1 MRKKY
6 LSALLFGAL
15 LFASAGTFTSCKD
28 YDDDINNLQ
37 EQIDQVAKDLNDLKT
52 KVDALGGYVENVS
65 FADGVLSVTTG
76 GNTVTYNIPDKTGAN
91 NVTLALEGNNLKV
104 TVDGHES
111 TVALPESATQEMP
124 EIKVEDGVLYVG
136 DKEYPLTVDVD
147 NNVQIIDD
155 NIPGNETIGVEI
167 NGEKVAFPKAF
178 ADVRISLAEEGD
190 FLFTEYKGGEP
201 AKAAPQENGIHWAFA
216 SKDYTW
222 ADGVKDAP
230 KSGEL
235 VVGQITAAKVSV
247 RPVSYDLKAHQ
258 DELTLVSSTGQ
269 TARAKV
275 LVYESGDNGPIESDS
290 RAASTNVDEL
300 THGDYVIA
308 IELDPTLTAE
318 EIIKAFANA
327 DNTANLKYA
336 LALNGTVVTD
346 YQFVIDT
353 QLKAD
358 TQATCADPSKY
369 YFVIGGKAITE
380 TEGAPL
386 GKHQMAYLDGRIYD
400 MKVTIDP
407 SSEDDAEVYG
417 VSINPKT
424 NEITAS
430 DAAADRTFKLNIT
443 LIDVNGNVSKT
454 ETVEVRFEKA
464 DVAPVTKLEP
474 TVVTVT
480 PRKDKSFVINLQDAL
495 SSLDASDAIYI
506 KDKSNI
512 VWGIEKNDNGFF
524 MSENEIKSA
533 NITYFEDAECKKEV
547 DLSDGVTSEKLRKIK
562 YAKIENAD
570 YNSRS
575 TLGEHLLTLTIKKYR
590 TIGDESDRIEFRTIN
605 VPVDV
610 KEPTW
615 EDLFAQADNNWA
627 DGVFTTRISDYDTM
641 SHQAAISLDAYKVKD
656 DKNGATKDGIEV
668 VYVGANIDGNEV
680 NVINGTDAT
689 DPEDNEP
696 LDVRKGKTITE
707 RIKLDTDASVA
718 TDDGELKVSDVTVNY
733 QYIIYAQDGS
743 TPVFVI
749 EKKDVKVAIKS
760 MYADLKLVWLDKD
773 GNETAGPAKLNA
785 DNTING
791 TGSAKSPKANGLAF
805 AFYKQYVEAGDAD
818 VAQYNRFSVDGIAGD
833 NQALT
838 KVTALI
844 KPEYQGVIHF
854 VWDASNEN
862 GGTVTVD
869 ASAAHTGKTEDGVT
883 SYDKASYIHL
893 KPTANALEKGTI
905 KVTFMDVM
913 GVKHTSEVSFA
924 K

>member
-76 GNTVTYNIPDKTGAN
+76 GNTVTYNIPDKTGVN
-91 NVTLALEGNNLKV
+91 NVTLALEGNNLV
-104 TVDGHES
+104 LTVDEDKQ
-111 TVALPESATQEMP
+111 TIALPESATQEMP

-201 AKAAPQENGIHWAFA
+201 ASDAHQENGIHWAFA

-358 TQATCADPSKY
+358 TQASCADPTEA

-380 TEGAPL
+380 PEGAPL
-386 GKHQMAYLDGRIYD
+386 GTHQMAYLDGRIYD

-430 DAAADRTFKLNIT
+430 DAAAERTFKLNIT

-512 VWGIEKNDNGFF
+512 VWGIEEKDKGFF
-524 MSENEIKSA
+524 MSENEIENA

-570 YNSRS
+570 YNSDS
-575 TLGEHLLTLTIKKYR
+575 TLGEHLLTLTLKKYR
-590 TIGDESDRIEFRTIN
+590 TIGGNDRIEFRTIN

-627 DGVFTTRISDYDTM
+627 DGVFTTRISNYDIM
-641 SHQAAISLDAYKVKD
+641 SHKAAISLDAYKVKD
-656 DKNGATKDGIEV
+656 DKNGATKDGIKV

-680 NVINGTDAT
+680 NVINNTIAT

-696 LDVRKGKTITE
+696 LNVVNGKAITQ
-707 RIKLDTDASVA
+707 RIELDTDASVA
-718 TDDGELKVSDVTVNY
+718 TADGELKVSDVTVNY
-733 QYIIYAQDGS
+733 QYIIYAQDGT

-805 AFYKQYVEAGDAD
+805 AFYKQYVEAGDAE
-818 VAQYNRFSVDGIAGD
+818 VTQYNRFSVEGIAGD
-833 NQALT
+833 DQTLT

-844 KPEYQGVIHF
+844 KPKYQGTINF

-862 GGTVTVD
+862 GGTVKVD
-869 ASAAHTGKTEDGVT
+869 TYTSAAHTSKADGT
-883 SYDKASYIHL
+883 YDKASYIHL
-893 KPTANALEKGTI
+893 VPTANALEKGTI

>member
-76 GNTVTYNIPDKTGAN
+76 GNTVTYNIPDKTGVN
-91 NVTLALEGNNLKV
+91 NVTLALEGNNLV
-104 TVDGHES
+104 LTVDEDKQ
-111 TVALPESATQEMP
+111 TIALPESATQE
-124 EIKVEDGVLYVG
+124 IKVENGILYVG

-190 FLFTEYKGGEP
+190 FLFTEYKGGRP
-201 AKAAPQENGIHWAFA
+201 ASATPQENGIHWAFA

-269 TARAKV
+269 KARAKV
-275 LVYESGDNGPIESDS
+275 LVYTSGDNGPIESGS

-358 TQATCADPSKY
+358 TQATCADPNKN
-369 YFVIGGKAITE
+369 YFVIGGKAI
-380 TEGAPL
+380 GNAPL
-386 GKHQMAYLDGRIYD
+386 GTHKMAYLDGRIYD
-400 MKVTIDP
+400 MKVAIDP

-417 VSINPKT
+417 VSINPET

-430 DAAADRTFKLNIT
+430 DAAAERTFKLNIT

-454 ETVEVRFEKA
+454 ETVEVKFEKA

-480 PRKDKSFVINLQDAL
+480 PRADKSFVINLQDAL

-512 VWGIEKNDNGFF
+512 VWGIEDTDRGFF
-524 MSENEIKSA
+524 MSESEIRRA

-562 YAKIENAD
+562 YAKIENVD
-570 YNSRS
+570 YNVGS
-575 TLGEHLLTLTIKKYR
+575 TLGEHLLTLTINKYR
-590 TIGDESDRIEFRTIN
+590 TIGDANDIVEFRTIN

-615 EDLFAQADNNWA
+615 ENLFVQADNNWA
-627 DGVFTTRISDYDTM
+627 NDVFTTRISDFDGTNA
-641 SHQAAISLDAYKVKD
+641 SISLDAYKVKD
-656 DKNGATKDGIEV
+656 DNNGATKDKIEV
-668 VYVGANIDGNEV
+668 VYVGANIDGNEM
-680 NVINGTDAT
+680 NVINGDNRT
-689 DPEDNEP
+689 DPEYNEP
-696 LDVRKGKTITE
+696 LDATNGIAIINRV
-707 RIKLDTDASVA
+707 KLDTEASVA

-733 QYIIYAQDGS
+733 QYVIYAQDGT

-760 MYADLKLVWLDKD
+760 MYADLKLVWLNDK
-773 GNETAGPAKLNA
+773 GEETNGPAKLNA

-791 TGSAKSPKANGLAF
+791 TGSSKSPKANGLAF

-818 VAQYNRFSVDGIAGD
+818 AAQYNTFAVEGIAGD
-833 NQALT
+833 NQTIT
-838 KVTALI
+838 KQTTLNTPSAQSTI
-844 KPEYQGVIHF
+844 NF

-862 GGTVTVD
+862 GGEVTVD
-869 ASAAHTGKTEDGVT
+869 TSAAHTGKSDGT
-883 SYDKASYIHL
+883 YDKASYIHL

-905 KVTFMDVM
+905 KVTFMDAM

>member
-28 YDDDINNLQ
+28 YDDDINNLSQ
-37 EQIDQVAKDLNDLKT
+37 RIDQVASDLNDLKT

-76 GNTVTYNIPDKTGAN
+76 GNTVTYNIPDKTGVN
-91 NVTLALEGNNLKV
+91 EVTLALDGNNLV
-104 TVDGHES
+104 LTVDGEAQ
-111 TVALPESATQEMP
+111 TIALPAGETGEVEIP
-124 EIKVEDGVLYVG
+124 EIEVKDGVLYING
-136 DKEYPLTVDVD
+136 EPQTLKVDVES
-147 NNVQIIDD
+147 NVTVIEST
-155 NIPGNETIGVEI
+155 IPGNETYTVMV
-167 NGEKVAFPKAF
+167 NGEEVTFAKAF
-178 ADVRISLAEEGD
+178 ADVRISLAQGGD
-190 FLFTEYKGGEP
+190 FLFTEYKNGKP
-201 AKAAPQENGIHWAFA
+201 AEATPQENGIHWAFA

-269 TARAKV
+269 PARAKV
-275 LVYESGDNGPIESDS
+275 LVYESGDNGPIESGS
-290 RAASTNVDEL
+290 RAASTHVDAL

-308 IELDPTLTAE
+308 IQLDPTLTAE

-358 TQATCADPSKY
+358 TQATCADPNEN
-369 YFVIGGKAITE
+369 YFVIGGKAIDD
-380 TEGAPL
+380 APL
-386 GKHQMAYLDGRIYD
+386 GTHKMAYLDGRIYD
-400 MKVTIDP
+400 MKVAIDP

-417 VSINPKT
+417 VSINPAT

-430 DAAADRTFKLNIT
+430 AAAAERTFKLNIT

-454 ETVEVRFEKA
+454 ETVEVTFEKA

-480 PRKDKSFVINLQDAL
+480 PRADKSFVINLQDAL

-512 VWGIEKNDNGFF
+512 VWGIEDTDRGFF
-524 MSENEIKSA
+524 MTENEIQRA

-562 YAKIENAD
+562 YAKIENVD
-570 YNSRS
+570 YNVGS
-575 TLGEHLLTLTIKKYR
+575 TLGEHLLTLTINKYR
-590 TIGDESDRIEFRTIN
+590 TIGDANDIVEFRTIN

-615 EDLFAQADNNWA
+615 ENLFVQADNNWA
-627 DGVFTTRISDYDTM
+627 NDVFTTRISDFDGTNA
-641 SHQAAISLDAYKVKD
+641 SISLDAYKVKD
-656 DKNGATKDGIEV
+656 DNNGATKDKIEV
-668 VYVGANIDGNEV
+668 VYVGANIEGNEM
-680 NVINGTDAT
+680 NFINGDFRT
-689 DPEDNEP
+689 DPEYNDP
-696 LDVRKGKTITE
+696 LDATNGIAIINRV
-707 RIKLDTDASVA
+707 KLDTEASVA

-733 QYIIYAQDGS
+733 QYVIYAQDGT

-773 GNETAGPAKLNA
+773 GNETAGTAKLNA

-791 TGSAKSPKANGLAF
+791 NFEQTECTR
-805 AFYKQYVEAGDAD
+805 Y
-818 VAQYNRFSVDGIAGD
+818 
-833 NQALT
+833 
-838 KVTALI
+838 
-844 KPEYQGVIHF
+844 YQF
-854 VWDASNEN
+854 C
-862 GGTVTVD
+862 
-869 ASAAHTGKTEDGVT
+869 
-883 SYDKASYIHL
+883 
-893 KPTANALEKGTI
+893 
-905 KVTFMDVM
+905 M
-913 GVKHTSEVSFA
+913 GCF
-924 K
+924 

>member
-28 YDDDINNLQ
+28 YDDDINNLSQ
-37 EQIDQVAKDLNDLKT
+37 RIDQVASDLNDLKT

-76 GNTVTYNIPDKTGAN
+76 GNTVTYNIPDKTGVN
-91 NVTLALEGNNLKV
+91 EVTLALDGNNLV
-104 TVDGHES
+104 LTVDGEAQ
-111 TVALPESATQEMP
+111 TIALPAGETGEVEIP
-124 EIKVEDGVLYVG
+124 EIEVKDGVLYING
-136 DKEYPLTVDVD
+136 EPQTLKVDVES
-147 NNVQIIDD
+147 NVTVIEST
-155 NIPGNETIGVEI
+155 IPGNETYTVMV
-167 NGEKVAFPKAF
+167 NGEEVTFAKAF
-178 ADVRISLAEEGD
+178 ADVRISLAQGGD
-190 FLFTEYKGGEP
+190 FLFTEYKNGKP
-201 AKAAPQENGIHWAFA
+201 AEATPQENGIHWAFA

-269 TARAKV
+269 PARAKV
-275 LVYESGDNGPIESDS
+275 LVYESGDNGPIESGS
-290 RAASTNVDEL
+290 RAASTHVDAL

-308 IELDPTLTAE
+308 IQLDPTLTAE

-358 TQATCADPSKY
+358 TQAACEDPKAN
-369 YFVIGGKAITE
+369 YFVIGGKAISD
-380 TEGAPL
+380 APL
-386 GKHQMAYLDGRIYD
+386 GTHQMAYLDGRIYD

-430 DAAADRTFKLNIT
+430 DAAAERTFKLNIT

-454 ETVEVRFEKA
+454 ETVKVTFEKA

-480 PRKDKSFVINLQDAL
+480 PRADKSFVINLQDAL
-495 SSLDASDAIYI
+495 SSLSASDAIYI

-512 VWGIEKNDNGFF
+512 VWGIEDSDNGFF
-524 MSENEIKSA
+524 MDENEIQSA

-562 YAKIENAD
+562 YAKIENSD
-570 YNSRS
+570 YNIDS

-590 TIGDESDRIEFRTIN
+590 TIGDESDIIEFRTIN

-610 KEPTW
+610 KIPTW
-615 EDLFAQADNNWA
+615 EQLFEQADNNWA
-627 DGVFTTRISDYDTM
+627 DGVFTTRISNYENNKA
-641 SHQAAISLDAYKVKD
+641 SISLDAYQVKD

-680 NVINGTDAT
+680 NVINNTIAT

-696 LDVRKGKTITE
+696 LNVVNGKAITE
-707 RIKLDTDASVA
+707 RIELDTDASVA
-718 TDDGELKVSDVTVNY
+718 TADGELKVSDVTVNY
-733 QYIIYAQDGS
+733 QYIIYAQDGI

-818 VAQYNRFSVDGIAGD
+818 AAQYNTFSVEGIAGD
-833 NQALT
+833 SQKLTESIDNLATAPSNQGT
-838 KVTALI
+838 I
-844 KPEYQGVIHF
+844 YF

-869 ASAAHTGKTEDGVT
+869 DSAAHTGKTEDGVT

-905 KVTFMDVM
+905 KVTFMDAM

>member
-76 GNTVTYNIPDKTGAN
+76 GNTVTYNIPDKTGVN
-91 NVTLALEGNNLKV
+91 NVTLALEGNNLV
-104 TVDGHES
+104 LTVDEDKQ
-111 TVALPESATQEMP
+111 TIALPESATQE
-124 EIKVEDGVLYVG
+124 IKVENGILYVG

-147 NNVQIIDD
+147 NNVTVVEST
-155 NIPGNETIGVEI
+155 IPGNETYTVMV
-167 NGEKVAFPKAF
+167 NGEEVTFAKAF
-178 ADVRISLAEEGD
+178 ADVRISLAQDGD
-190 FLFTEYKGGEP
+190 FLFTEYKNGSP
-201 AKAAPQENGIHWAFA
+201 ALATPQENGIHWAFA

-269 TARAKV
+269 PARAKV
-275 LVYESGDNGPIESDS
+275 LVYESGDNGPIESGS
-290 RAASTNVDEL
+290 RAASTNVDAL

-308 IELDPTLTAE
+308 IQLDPTLTAE

-358 TQATCADPSKY
+358 TQAKCEDPDED
-369 YFVIGGKAITE
+369 YFVIGGKAIDK
-380 TEGAPL
+380 APL
-386 GKHQMAYLDGRIYD
+386 GTHQMAYLDGRIYD

-430 DAAADRTFKLNIT
+430 DAAAQRTFKLNIT

-454 ETVEVRFEKA
+454 ETVEVTFKEA
-464 DVAPVTKLEP
+464 TVAPVTKLDP

-495 SSLDASDAIYI
+495 SSLSASDAIYI
-506 KDKSNI
+506 KEKTNI
-512 VWGIEKNDNGFF
+512 EWGIEADDQGFF
-524 MSENEIKSA
+524 MNSINS
-533 NITYFEDAECKKEV
+533 NDVTYFEDAECKKEI

-562 YAKIENAD
+562 YAKIANDD
-570 YNSRS
+570 YKYGS

-590 TIGDESDRIEFRTIN
+590 TIGDTSDVVEFRTIN

-610 KEPTW
+610 KIPTW
-615 EDLFAQADNNWA
+615 EQLFEQADNNWA
-627 DGVFTTRISDYDTM
+627 DGVFTTRISNFDGTNA
-641 SHQAAISLDAYKVKD
+641 SISLDAYQVAN

-668 VYVGANIDGNEV
+668 AYIKANIDGNNMDVREDKDAV
-680 NVINGTDAT
+680 DNVITSA
-689 DPEDNEP
+689 
-696 LDVRKGKTITE
+696 
-707 RIKLDTDASVA
+707 IKLTDDASTA
-718 TDDGELKVSDVTVNY
+718 TADGELKVSDVTVNY
-733 QYIIYAQDGS
+733 QYRIENNSGQ
-743 TPVFVI
+743 TVFTI

-818 VAQYNRFSVDGIAGD
+818 VAQYNTFSVEGIAGD
-833 NQALT
+833 NQTIT
-838 KVTALI
+838 KQTALS
-844 KPEYQGVIHF
+844 KPGVQGTIHF

-862 GGTVTVD
+862 GGNVTVD
-869 ASAAHTGKTEDGVT
+869 GSAAHTGKSDGT
-883 SYDKASYIHL
+883 YDKASYIHL
-893 KPTANALEKGTI
+893 DPTANALEKGTI
-905 KVTFMDVM
+905 KVTFMDAM

>member
-76 GNTVTYNIPDKTGAN
+76 GNTVTYNIPDKTGVN
-91 NVTLALEGNNLKV
+91 NVTLALEGNNLV
-104 TVDGHES
+104 LTVDEDKQ
-111 TVALPESATQEMP
+111 TIALPESATQEMP

-178 ADVRISLAEEGD
+178 ADVRISLAEEE

-201 AKAAPQENGIHWAFA
+201 ASDAHQEYGIHWAFA

-275 LVYESGDNGPIESDS
+275 LVYESGDNGPIESTGS
-290 RAASTNVDEL
+290 RVASTNVDAL

-308 IELDPTLTAE
+308 IQLDPTLTAE

-358 TQATCADPSKY
+358 TQAKCEDPNED
-369 YFVIGGKAITE
+369 YFVIGGKEIDE
-380 TEGAPL
+380 APL
-386 GKHQMAYLDGRIYD
+386 GTHQMAYLDGRIYD

-430 DAAADRTFKLNIT
+430 DAAAQRTFKLNIT

-454 ETVEVRFEKA
+454 ETVEVTFKKA
-464 DVAPVTKLEP
+464 TVAPVTKLDP

-480 PRKDKSFVINLQDAL
+480 PRADKSFVINLQDAL
-495 SSLDASDAIYI
+495 SSLSASDAIYI

-524 MSENEIKSA
+524 MTENEIRTA

-562 YAKIENAD
+562 YAKIKNSD
-570 YNSRS
+570 YNIDS

-590 TIGDESDRIEFRTIN
+590 TIGDESDVVEFRTIN

-610 KEPTW
+610 KIPTW
-615 EDLFAQADNNWA
+615 EQLFEQADNNWA
-627 DGVFTTRISDYDTM
+627 DGVFTTRISNYENNKA
-641 SHQAAISLDAYKVKD
+641 SISLDAYQVKD

-680 NVINGTDAT
+680 NVINGTIFT
-689 DPEDNEP
+689 EPEDNEP
-696 LDVRKGKTITE
+696 LDVVDGKPITE
-707 RIKLDTDASVA
+707 RIELDTDASVA
-718 TDDGELKVSDVTVNY
+718 TADGELKVSDVTVNY

-773 GNETAGPAKLNA
+773 GNETAGPAVLNA

-791 TGSAKSPKANGLAF
+791 TGSAKSSKKNGLAF

-818 VAQYNRFSVDGIAGD
+818 VAQYNTFSVEGIAGN
-833 NQALT
+833 NQTIT
-838 KVTALI
+838 KQATLS
-844 KPEYQGVIHF
+844 KPATQGTINF

-883 SYDKASYIHL
+883 SYDKASYIRL

-905 KVTFMDVM
+905 KVTFMDAM

>member
-76 GNTVTYNIPDKTGAN
+76 GNTVTYNIPDKTGVN
-91 NVTLALEGNNLKV
+91 NVTLALEGNNLV
-104 TVDGHES
+104 LTVDEDKQ
-111 TVALPESATQEMP
+111 TIALPESATQE
-124 EIKVEDGVLYVG
+124 IKVENGILYVG

-147 NNVQIIDD
+147 NNVTVVEST
-155 NIPGNETIGVEI
+155 IPGNETYTVMV
-167 NGEKVAFPKAF
+167 NGEEVTFAKAF
-178 ADVRISLAEEGD
+178 ADVRISLAQDDD
-190 FLFTEYKGGEP
+190 FLFTEYKGGKP
-201 AKAAPQENGIHWAFA
+201 ASATPQENGIHWAFA

-275 LVYESGDNGPIESDS
+275 LVYASGDNGPIETGS
-290 RAASTNVDEL
+290 RANASTNVDAL

-308 IELDPTLTAE
+308 IQLDPTLTAE

-358 TQATCADPSKY
+358 TQATCADPNED
-369 YFVIGGKAITE
+369 YFVIGGKAIDD
-380 TEGAPL
+380 APL
-386 GKHQMAYLDGRIYD
+386 GTHKMAYLDGRIYD
-400 MKVTIDP
+400 MKVAIDP

-417 VSINPKT
+417 VSINPET

-430 DAAADRTFKLNIT
+430 DAAAERTFKLNIT

-454 ETVEVRFEKA
+454 ETVKVKFEKA

-480 PRKDKSFVINLQDAL
+480 PRADKSFVINLQDAL

-506 KDKSNI
+506 KDKANI
-512 VWGIEKNDNGFF
+512 EWGIEPTDKGFF
-524 MSENEIKSA
+524 MSSINS
-533 NITYFEDAECKKEV
+533 NNVTYFEDAECKKEV

-562 YAKIENAD
+562 YAKIKNNNYDGTAGSEL
-570 YNSRS
+570 
-575 TLGEHLLTLTIKKYR
+575 TLGEHLLTLTLKKYR
-590 TIGDESDRIEFRTIN
+590 TIGGTDKIEFRTIN

-615 EDLFAQADNNWA
+615 EDLFEQADNNWA
-627 DGVFTTRISDYDTM
+627 NDVFTTRISDFNT
-641 SHQAAISLDAYKVKD
+641 STGKAAISLDAYKVKD

-680 NVINGTDAT
+680 NVINTTLAT
-689 DPEDNEP
+689 DPEDNKP
-696 LDVRKGKTITE
+696 LDVVNGKAITN
-707 RIKLDTDASVA
+707 RIELDTDASVA

-733 QYIIYAQDGS
+733 QYIIYKSDNV
-743 TPVFVI
+743 TPAFVI

-791 TGSAKSPKANGLAF
+791 TGSSKSPKANGLAF
-805 AFYKQYVEAGDAD
+805 AFYKQYVEAGD
-818 VAQYNRFSVDGIAGD
+818 VNSSYNNFTVEGIAGD
-833 NQALT
+833 NQTMSLQNT
-838 KVTALI
+838 LS
-844 KPEYQGVIHF
+844 KPSAQGTINF

-862 GGTVTVD
+862 GGTVSIDKITQ
-869 ASAAHTGKTEDGVT
+869 HTGT
-883 SYDKASYIHL
+883 SAGAYDKASSIHL
-893 KPTANALEKGTI
+893 DPAANALEKGTI

>member
-76 GNTVTYNIPDKTGAN
+76 GNTVTYNIPDKTGVN
-91 NVTLALEGNNLKV
+91 NVTLALEGNNLV
-104 TVDGHES
+104 LTVDEDKQ
-111 TVALPESATQEMP
+111 TIALPESATQE
-124 EIKVEDGVLYVG
+124 IKVENGILYVG

-190 FLFTEYKGGEP
+190 FLFTEYKGGRP
-201 AKAAPQENGIHWAFA
+201 ASATPQENGIHWAFA

-269 TARAKV
+269 KARAKV
-275 LVYESGDNGPIESDS
+275 LVYTSGDNGPIESGS

-358 TQATCADPSKY
+358 TQATCADPNKN
-369 YFVIGGKAITE
+369 YFVIGGKAI
-380 TEGAPL
+380 GNAPL
-386 GKHQMAYLDGRIYD
+386 GTHKMAYLDGRIYD
-400 MKVTIDP
+400 MKVAIDP

-417 VSINPKT
+417 VSINPET

-430 DAAADRTFKLNIT
+430 DAAAERTFKLNIT

-454 ETVEVRFEKA
+454 ETVEVKFEKA

-480 PRKDKSFVINLQDAL
+480 PRADKSFVINLQDAL

-512 VWGIEKNDNGFF
+512 VWGIEDTDRGFF
-524 MSENEIKSA
+524 MSESEIRRA

-570 YNSRS
+570 YNVGSI
-575 TLGEHLLTLTIKKYR
+575 LGEHLLTLTINKYR
-590 TIGDESDRIEFRTIN
+590 TIGDASDIVEFRTIN

-615 EDLFAQADNNWA
+615 EDLFVQADNNWA
-627 DGVFTTRISDYDTM
+627 NDVFTTRISDFDGTNA
-641 SHQAAISLDAYKVKD
+641 SISLDAYKVKD
-656 DKNGATKDGIEV
+656 DNNGATKDKIEV
-668 VYVGANIDGNEV
+668 VYVGANIDGNEM
-680 NVINGTDAT
+680 NVINGDNRT
-689 DPEDNEP
+689 DPEYNEP
-696 LDVRKGKTITE
+696 LDATNGIAIIDRV
-707 RIKLDTDASVA
+707 KLDTEASVA

-733 QYIIYAQDGS
+733 QYVIYAQDGT

-791 TGSAKSPKANGLAF
+791 TGSSKSPKANGLAF

-818 VAQYNRFSVDGIAGD
+818 AAQYNTFAVEGIAGD
-833 NQALT
+833 NQTIT
-838 KVTALI
+838 KQTTLN
-844 KPEYQGVIHF
+844 KPSAQGTINF

-862 GGTVTVD
+862 GGEVTVD
-869 ASAAHTGKTEDGVT
+869 TSAAHTGKSDGT
-883 SYDKASYIHL
+883 YDKASYIHL

>member
-28 YDDDINNLQ
+28 YDDDINNLSQ
-37 EQIDQVAKDLNDLKT
+37 RIDQVASDLNDLKT

-76 GNTVTYNIPDKTGAN
+76 GKTVTYNIPDKTGAN

-178 ADVRISLAEEGD
+178 ADVRISLAQDGD
-190 FLFTEYKGGEP
+190 FLFTEYKDGKP
-201 AKAAPQENGIHWAFA
+201 AGAIDQEDGIHWAFA

-275 LVYESGDNGPIESDS
+275 LVYESGDNGPIESTGS

-358 TQATCADPSKY
+358 TQATCADPIGN
-369 YFVIGGKAITE
+369 YFVIGGKAINE
-380 TEGAPL
+380 APL
-386 GKHQMAYLDGRIYD
+386 GTHQMAYLDGRIYD

-430 DAAADRTFKLNIT
+430 DAAAERTFKLNIT

-454 ETVEVRFEKA
+454 ETVEVTFEKA

-506 KDKSNI
+506 KDKLNI
-512 VWGIEKNDNGFF
+512 EWGIEPRDKGFF
-524 MSENEIKSA
+524 MNSINSKDV
-533 NITYFEDAECKKEV
+533 TYFEDAECKKEV

-562 YAKIENAD
+562 YAKIKNDNYDGTSGSEL
-570 YNSRS
+570 
-575 TLGEHLLTLTIKKYR
+575 TLGEHLLTLTLKKYR
-590 TIGDESDRIEFRTIN
+590 TIGGNDKIVFRTIN

-615 EDLFAQADNNWA
+615 EDLFEQADNNWA
-627 DGVFTTRISDYDTM
+627 NDVFTTRISWFYKSTGK
-641 SHQAAISLDAYKVKD
+641 AAISLDAYKVKD

-680 NVINGTDAT
+680 NVINDRLAT
-689 DPEDNEP
+689 EPEDNEP
-696 LDVRKGKTITE
+696 LNVLDGKTITKH
-707 RIKLDTDASVA
+707 IVLDTDASVA
-718 TDDGELKVSDVTVNY
+718 TADGELKVSDVTVNY
-733 QYIIYAQDGS
+733 QYIIYKSDG
-743 TPVFVI
+743 TPAFVI

-773 GNETAGPAKLNA
+773 GNETAGPAVLNA

-791 TGSAKSPKANGLAF
+791 TGSAKSSKKNGLAF

-818 VAQYNRFSVDGIAGD
+818 AAQYNTFSVEGIAGYS
-833 NQALT
+833 QKLT
-838 KVTALI
+838 ESSNNLAT
-844 KPEYQGVIHF
+844 PPSDQGIVYF

-869 ASAAHTGKTEDGVT
+869 ASAAHTGKADGT
-883 SYDKASYIHL
+883 YDKASYIHL
-893 KPTANALEKGTI
+893 LPTTNALEKGTI

-913 GVKHTSEVSFA
+913 GVKHTSEVSFE

>member
-76 GNTVTYNIPDKTGAN
+76 GNTVTYNIPDKTGVN
-91 NVTLALEGNNLKV
+91 NVTLALEGNNLV
-104 TVDGHES
+104 LTVDEDKQ
-111 TVALPESATQEMP
+111 TIALPESATQE
-124 EIKVEDGVLYVG
+124 IKVENGILYVG

-178 ADVRISLAEEGD
+178 ADVRISLAQGDD
-190 FLFTEYKGGEP
+190 FLFTEYKNGKT
-201 AKAAPQENGIHWAFA
+201 ASNIDQEDGIHWAFA

-222 ADGVKDAP
+222 ADGVKEAP

-269 TARAKV
+269 KARAKV
-275 LVYESGDNGPIESDS
+275 LVYTSGDNGPIEASGS

-358 TQATCADPSKY
+358 TQATCADPNEN
-369 YFVIGGKAITE
+369 YFVIGGKAI
-380 TEGAPL
+380 GNAPL
-386 GKHQMAYLDGRIYD
+386 GTHKMAYLDGRIYD
-400 MKVTIDP
+400 MKVAIDP

-417 VSINPKT
+417 VSINPET

-430 DAAADRTFKLNIT
+430 DAAAERTFKLNIT

-454 ETVEVRFEKA
+454 ETVEVTFEKA

-480 PRKDKSFVINLQDAL
+480 PRADKSFVINLQDAL

-512 VWGIEKNDNGFF
+512 VWGIEDTDRGFF
-524 MSENEIKSA
+524 MSENEIQRA

-570 YNSRS
+570 YNVGSI
-575 TLGEHLLTLTIKKYR
+575 LGEHLLTLTINKYR
-590 TIGDESDRIEFRTIN
+590 TIGDASDIVEFRTIN

-615 EDLFAQADNNWA
+615 EDLFTQADNNWA
-627 DGVFTTRISDYDTM
+627 NDVFTTRISDFDT
-641 SHQAAISLDAYKVKD
+641 STGKAAISLDAYKVKD
-656 DKNGATKDGIEV
+656 DNNGATKDGIEV

-680 NVINGTDAT
+680 NVINNTLAT
-689 DPEDNEP
+689 EPEDNKP
-696 LDVRKGKTITE
+696 LDVINGKTITN
-707 RIKLDTDASVA
+707 RIELDTDASVA

-733 QYIIYAQDGS
+733 QYVIYAQDGT

-791 TGSAKSPKANGLAF
+791 TGSSKSPKANGLAF

-818 VAQYNRFSVDGIAGD
+818 IAQYNTFAVEGIAGD
-833 NQALT
+833 NQTIT
-838 KVTALI
+838 KQTTLS
-844 KPEYQGVIHF
+844 KPSAQGTINF

-862 GGTVTVD
+862 GGEVTVD
-869 ASAAHTGKTEDGVT
+869 TSAAHTGKSDGT
-883 SYDKASYIHL
+883 YDKASYIHL

-905 KVTFMDVM
+905 KVTFMDAM

>member
-28 YDDDINNLQ
+28 YDDDINNLSQ
-37 EQIDQVAKDLNDLKT
+37 RIDQVASDLNDLKT

-76 GNTVTYNIPDKTGAN
+76 GNTVTYNIPDKTGVN
-91 NVTLALEGNNLKV
+91 EVTLALDGNNLLL
-104 TVDGHES
+104 TVDGEAQ
-111 TVALPESATQEMP
+111 TIALPAGETGEVEIP
-124 EIKVEDGVLYVG
+124 EIEVKDGVLYING
-136 DKEYPLTVDVD
+136 EPQTLKVDVES
-147 NNVQIIDD
+147 NVTVIEST
-155 NIPGNETIGVEI
+155 IPGNETYTVMV
-167 NGEKVAFPKAF
+167 NGEEVTFAKAF
-178 ADVRISLAEEGD
+178 ADVRISLMNNGDD
-190 FLFTEYKGGEP
+190 FLFTEYKNGSP
-201 AKAAPQENGIHWAFA
+201 ALATPQENGIHWAFA

-275 LVYESGDNGPIESDS
+275 LVYESGDNGPIESGS
-290 RAASTNVDEL
+290 RAASTNVDAL

-308 IELDPTLTAE
+308 IQLDPTLTAE

-358 TQATCADPSKY
+358 TQAKCEDPNED
-369 YFVIGGKAITE
+369 YFVIGGKEIDE
-380 TEGAPL
+380 APL
-386 GKHQMAYLDGRIYD
+386 GTHQMAYLDGRIYD

-430 DAAADRTFKLNIT
+430 DAAAERTFKLNIT

-512 VWGIEKNDNGFF
+512 VWGIEEKDKGFF
-524 MSENEIKSA
+524 MSENEIENA

-562 YAKIENAD
+562 YAKIENTD
-570 YNSRS
+570 YNSDS

-590 TIGDESDRIEFRTIN
+590 TIGDESDIIEFRTIN

-627 DGVFTTRISDYDTM
+627 DGVFTTRISNYDIL
-641 SHQAAISLDAYKVKD
+641 SHKAAISLDAYKVKD
-656 DKNGATKDGIEV
+656 DKNGATKDGIKV

-680 NVINGTDAT
+680 NVINGLDSTV
-689 DPEDNEP
+689 PEDNEP
-696 LDVRKGKTITE
+696 LNVGKPITE
-707 RIKLDTDASVA
+707 RIELDTDASKA

-733 QYIIYAQDGS
+733 QYRIENNAGQ
-743 TPVFVI
+743 TVFTI

-805 AFYKQYVEAGDAD
+805 AFYKQYVEAGDAE
-818 VAQYNRFSVDGIAGD
+818 VTQYNRFSVEGIAGD
-833 NQALT
+833 DQTLT

-844 KPEYQGVIHF
+844 KPKYQGTINF

-862 GGTVTVD
+862 GGTVKVD
-869 ASAAHTGKTEDGVT
+869 TYTSAAHTSKADGT
-883 SYDKASYIHL
+883 YDKASYIHL
-893 KPTANALEKGTI
+893 VPTANALEKGTI

>member
-15 LFASAGTFTSCKD
+15 LFASTGTFTSCKD

-37 EQIDQVAKDLNDLKT
+37 TQIDQVAKNLDDLKA
-52 KVDALGGYVENVS
+52 KVDALGGWVEKVT
-65 FADGVLSVTTG
+65 FDDGVLSVTTG
-76 GNTVTYNIPDKTGAN
+76 GNTVTYNIPDKTGVN
-91 NVTLALEGNNLKV
+91 NVTLALDGNNLV
-104 TVDGHES
+104 LDVDG
-111 TVALPESATQEMP
+111 TKQTIALPEAETPETPEIP
-124 EIKVEDGVLYVG
+124 EIKVEDGILYVG

-147 NNVQIIDD
+147 NNVTIVEST
-155 NIPGNETIGVEI
+155 IPGNETYTVMI
-167 NGEKVAFPKAF
+167 NGEEVTFPKAF
-178 ADVRISLAEEGD
+178 ADVRISLAEAGD
-190 FLFTEYKGGEP
+190 FLFTEYKGGSP
-201 AKAAPQENGIHWAFA
+201 ASAEPQENGIHWAFA

-275 LVYESGDNGPIESDS
+275 LVYESGDNGPIESGS
-290 RAASTNVDEL
+290 RATASTNVDEL

-358 TQATCADPSKY
+358 TQATCADPNKD

-380 TEGAPL
+380 AEGAPL

-430 DAAADRTFKLNIT
+430 DAAAERTFKLNIT

-454 ETVEVRFEKA
+454 ETFEVTFEKA

-512 VWGIEKNDNGFF
+512 EWGIEPRDEGFF
-524 MSENEIKSA
+524 MSSIDNKGV
-533 NITYFEDAECKKEV
+533 TYFEDAECKKEV

-570 YNSRS
+570 YNSDS

-590 TIGDESDRIEFRTIN
+590 TIGDTSDIIEFRTIN

-641 SHQAAISLDAYKVKD
+641 SHKAAISLDAYKVKD

-680 NVINGTDAT
+680 NVINDTPAT
-689 DPEDNEP
+689 EPEDNEP
-696 LDVRKGKTITE
+696 LNVSDGKPITE

-733 QYIIYAQDGS
+733 QYRIKNNAGQ
-743 TPVFVI
+743 TVFTI

-760 MYADLKLVWLDKD
+760 MYADLKLVWLDED

-818 VAQYNRFSVDGIAGD
+818 AALYNRFSVEGIAGD

-838 KVTALI
+838 KVTALSQ
-844 KPEYQGVIHF
+844 PRYQGVINF

-862 GGTVTVD
+862 GGTVKVNT
-869 ASAAHTGKTEDGVT
+869 SAAHTDKADGT
-883 SYDKASYIHL
+883 YEASYIHL
-893 KPTANALEKGTI
+893 EPKANALEKGTI